1 MRETSTNG
9 LRHDRIAWYRSE
21 AGRLMLAVQ
30 DDLMK
35 EQVLIALRD
44 LDEAAV
50 SANRLELSESPV
62 LQQISDCALVN
73 AIRRLAV
80 VDAAVRTHGPAV
92 ALAAP
97 TVDRRFDFNPSRL

>member
-1 MRETSTNG
+1 MRERSTNG
-9 LRHDRIAWYRSE
+9 LRHDRIAWYRRE
-21 AGRLMLAVQ
+21 ADRLMMMVQ

-35 EQVLIALRD
+35 EQIRFAVRD

-50 SANRLELSESPV
+50 SANRLEVCDAFV

-80 VDAAVRTHGPAV
+80 VDAVVRSQGPAIV
-92 ALAAP
+92 LADPAISP
-97 TVDRRFDFNPSRL
+97 GIAS